1 MASAPQQQQTQA
13 ERDQI
18 KLGQEQTQR
27 AREKSAPLLQDFQKK
42 MNRDDSGRMAGMA
55 SADVMQA
62 AGTDRTGQLLAAGQG
77 GGHTATGLGSQLQ
90 QATDNSS
97 MAALDRQDSLK
108 SGYNDLGNKKN
119 MNSVAG
125 INASAG
131 AASRVSRAD
140 ADATATRQNAMMDS
154 AVGLAGAYGLRK
166 LDQASTEAAK
176 FKKQQANG
184 LDGRSR
190 TFSIPKRSDNKLG
203 WFLHDRLGG

>member
-77 GGHTATGLGSQLQ
+77 GGHSATGLGSQLQ

-119 MNSVAG
+119 MNAVAG
-125 INASAG
+125 LNASAG
-131 AASRVSRAD
+131 AASRVARAD
-140 ADATATRQNAMMDS
+140 ADATATRQTAMMDS

-166 LDQASTEAAK
+166 YDQASTQAAAD
-176 FKKQQANG
+176 KKKG
-184 LDGRSR
+184 GFR
-190 TFSIPKRSDNKLG
+190 TYSSPLKSDNKLG
-203 WFLHDRLGG
+203 WFLNDRFGG